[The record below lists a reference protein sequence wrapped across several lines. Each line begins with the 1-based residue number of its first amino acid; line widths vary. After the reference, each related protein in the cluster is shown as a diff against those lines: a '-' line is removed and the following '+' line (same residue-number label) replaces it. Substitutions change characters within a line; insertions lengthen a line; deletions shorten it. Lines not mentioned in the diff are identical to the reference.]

1 MHGTLWTMAM
11 QLRAMEHAKASS
23 PGGKRMPEPGDILDG
38 RYQLLRDLGRG
49 AAGVVFEARHLFTGR
64 FVAVKMVVP
73 GPRSAG
79 VPELRAR
86 LQREGRALASIRHP
100 GVVDV
105 LDGGL
110 TPDGA
115 AYLVMEMLEGRTL
128 EGLLAARTRLSVGAT
143 VAIALQLCD
152 ALSAVHEA
160 GIVHRD
166 VKPSNIIVL
175 RDREGFERVKLL
187 DFGVA
192 KMDDPHDSKLTG
204 LGAIIGTP
212 AYMSPEQ
219 LLALDDVDLT
229 SDVYAVGVTM
239 FECLTGTMP
248 YAGTYPQVLIGAT
261 SEGPPPSVRSFAEE
275 VPPAIALVVDRAIAK
290 ARTSRFPSM
299 RDLAEAIEAAVPT
312 PTRTTTLLG
321 PPPLPKAETPAE
333 QQRRR
338 AKRAPYSTPVQLVLP
353 GGQTLDG
360 RTEDISEGGL
370 LVLSH
375 APCTADQRVAVRL
388 ALPMEGKVV
397 SVDAHARWVRAAAG
411 PHAPGV
417 CAIGLEF
424 VDLPAAARA
433 SIARYVSL
441 MADRNQT

>member
-1 MHGTLWTMAM
+1 
-11 QLRAMEHAKASS
+11 
-23 PGGKRMPEPGDILDG
+23 
-38 RYQLLRDLGRG
+38 
-49 AAGVVFEARHLFTGR
+49 
-64 FVAVKMVVP
+64 
-73 GPRSAG
+73 
-79 VPELRAR
+79 
-86 LQREGRALASIRHP
+86 
-100 GVVDV
+100 
-105 LDGGL
+105 
-110 TPDGA
+110 
-115 AYLVMEMLEGRTL
+115 
-128 EGLLAARTRLSVGAT
+128 
-143 VAIALQLCD
+143 
-152 ALSAVHEA
+152 
-160 GIVHRD
+160 
-166 VKPSNIIVL
+166 
-175 RDREGFERVKLL
+175 
-187 DFGVA
+187 
-192 KMDDPHDSKLTG
+192 
-204 LGAIIGTP
+204 
-212 AYMSPEQ
+212 
-219 LLALDDVDLT
+219 
-229 SDVYAVGVTM
+229 
-239 FECLTGTMP
+239 
-248 YAGTYPQVLIGAT
+248 
-261 SEGPPPSVRSFAEE
+261 VRSFAEE

-375 APCTADQRVAVRL
+375 APCKADQRVAVRL